1 MRTMRIFNTCLL
13 LVSLLSWPLFVPR
26 AASQSPDVK
35 KIRVAEDQE
44 LFELVGQVKNAP
56 PAGPGLPAT
65 SVQYG
70 YLSSVKG
77 FEKVFST
84 DDPTQQNEKTA
95 RFTFYN
101 ESVTQRVIRHG
112 NLLIVNR
119 EGTSTIYFNDS
130 PNGDLTTPN
139 PDSFR
144 SGKAILTT
152 SWQHQVIFEPTPLS
166 GHFFVHFENTV
177 TSTESFAMDGQEF
190 RIGKAGDQF
199 RINLVGDPD
208 PGGKVNGKFAGYAV
222 GLRSPENQDR

>member
-1 MRTMRIFNTCLL
+1 MRTIRICNSFLL
-13 LVSLLSWPLFVPR
+13 LVSLLSWPILVPT
-26 AASQSPDVK
+26 ATSQGSNVK
-35 KIRVAEDQE
+35 KICVAEDQE

-65 SVQYG
+65 SIQYG

-77 FEKVFST
+77 LAKVFTT

-101 ESVTQRVIRHG
+101 ESVTRRVIHHSS
-112 NLLIVNR
+112 LLIINR

-152 SWQHQVIFEPTPLS
+152 SWRHQVIFEPAPLS
-166 GHFFVHFENTV
+166 GHFFVHFENTIS
-177 TSTESFAMDGQEF
+177 STESFEMDGQEF
-190 RIGKAGDQF
+190 RIGNTGDQF
-199 RINLVGDPD
+199 RIHLVGDPD
-208 PGGKVNGKFAGYAV
+208 PAGKVNGKFAGYAV
-222 GLRSPENQDR
+222 GLSSHEN

>member
-112 NLLIVNR
+112 SLLIVNR

-152 SWQHQVIFEPTPLS
+152 SWQHQVIFEPAPLS

>member
-1 MRTMRIFNTCLL
+1 MRTIRICNSFLL
-13 LVSLLSWPLFVPR
+13 LVSLLSWPILVPT
-26 AASQSPDVK
+26 AASQDPNVK
-35 KIRVAEDQE
+35 KICAAEDQE

-77 FEKVFST
+77 LEKVFST

-101 ESVTQRVIRHG
+101 ESVTQRVIHHG
-112 NLLIVNR
+112 SLLIINR
-119 EGTSTIYFNDS
+119 VGTSTIYFNDS

-152 SWQHQVIFEPTPLS
+152 SWRHQVIFEPAPLS
-166 GHFFVHFENTV
+166 GHFFVHFENII
-177 TSTESFAMDGQEF
+177 TSSEGFSMDGQEF
-190 RIGKAGDQF
+190 RIGKVGDQF
-199 RINLVGDPD
+199 RVNLVGDPD
-208 PGGKVNGKFAGYAV
+208 PSGKVNGKFAGYAV
-222 GLRSPENQDR
+222 GLSSHEN

>member
-1 MRTMRIFNTCLL
+1 MRTLRICKTFLL
-13 LVSLLSWPLFVPR
+13 LVSLLSWPPLVPS
-26 AASQSPDVK
+26 AACQSPDVE
-35 KIRVAEDQE
+35 KIRVADNQE

-77 FEKVFST
+77 LEKVFST
-84 DDPTQQNEKTA
+84 DDPAQQNEKTA

-101 ESVTQRVIRHG
+101 ESVTQRVIHNG
-112 NLLIVNR
+112 SLLIINR

-139 PDSFR
+139 PDTFR
-144 SGKAILTT
+144 SGKPILTS
-152 SWQHQVIFEPTPLS
+152 SWRHQVIFEPAPLS
-166 GHFFVHFENTV
+166 GHFFVHFENIV
-177 TSTESFAMDGQEF
+177 TSTETFAMDGQEF
-190 RIGKAGDQF
+190 RIGKSGDQF

-208 PGGKVNGKFAGYAV
+208 PAGKVNGKFAGYAV
-222 GLRSPENQDR
+222 GLSSYENQDR

>member
-13 LVSLLSWPLFVPR
+13 VVSLLSWPLLVPCM
-26 AASQSPDVK
+26 AGQDPDVK
-35 KIRVAEDQE
+35 NIGVAEDQE

-65 SVQYG
+65 SIQYG
-70 YLSSVKG
+70 YLSLVKG
-77 FEKVFST
+77 FEKIFTTS
-84 DDPTQQNEKTA
+84 DPTQQNEKTA

-101 ESVTQRVIRHG
+101 ESVTERVIHHG

-152 SWQHQVIFEPTPLS
+152 LWHHQVILEPAPLS
-166 GHFFVHFENTV
+166 GHFFVHFENTI
-177 TSTESFAMDGQEF
+177 TSTESFTMDGQEF
-190 RIGKAGDQF
+190 RIGKTGHQF
-199 RINLVGDPD
+199 RISLVGDPD
-208 PGGKVNGKFAGYAV
+208 PAGKVNGKFAGYAV
-222 GLRSPENQDR
+222 GLSSHENTDL